1 MNKRPIIPIILCGG
15 TGTRLW
21 PLSRESFPKQYLSIN
36 TQDKRSLLQSTQERI
51 IGIENLKS
59 PILVC
64 NEEHRFIVAE
74 QMREI
79 NIKPGSILLEPFGKN
94 TAPAI
99 NLAALVALE
108 KEKDPILLV
117 LSSDHEVKNKA
128 KFQEMINL
136 GIRYCNDNKLVTF
149 GIVPT
154 SPNTGYGYIKS
165 VQPFSS
171 SDPKGSGIDEF
182 IEKPNLEKAKKLI
195 KDKRFTW
202 NSGIFMFKAKT
213 IVKEIQELNPKIYK
227 FCLEALRNSEK
238 DLDFRRLQK
247 DTFHECPNISIDV
260 AVMEKTKRGIVIPL
274 DAGWSDIGSWESVW
288 KSSDKDIN
296 GNFIHG
302 TVIAKDTKNC
312 YLRGEERLIVSLGIE
327 NLIVVETSDA
337 ILISE
342 KKSSQDIKNVVG
354 ELKRKKIPAG
364 QIHNKIYRPWGDY
377 STISVGPNW
386 QAKLIKV
393 KPNEQLSLQMHKHRS
408 EHWVIV
414 KGKATVEIEN
424 KIFCLEE
431 NESTYIP
438 KGSKHRLANI
448 EDVPLLLIEV
458 QSGNYLG
465 EDDIIRYA
473 DRYGRC
479 QNKNN

>member
-1 MNKRPIIPIILCGG
+1 MNQRPIIPVILCGG

-36 TQDKRSLLQSTQERI
+36 TQDNKSLLQSTQERI
-51 IGIENLKS
+51 MGIKNIKK
-59 PILVC
+59 PILIC

-79 NIKPGSILLEPFGKN
+79 NIKPGSILLEPIGKN

-117 LSSDHEVKNKA
+117 LSSDHEVKNTSQFKD
-128 KFQEMINL
+128 MINL
-136 GIRYCNDNKLVTF
+136 GIRYCDDNKLVTF

-154 SPNTGYGYIKS
+154 SPMTGYGYIKS
-165 VQPFSS
+165 ENPFESI
-171 SDPKGSGIDEF
+171 DNKGSRINEF

-195 KDKRFTW
+195 KDKRYTW

-213 IVKEIQELNPKIYK
+213 ILKEIQESNPKIYK
-227 FCLEALRNSEK
+227 FCLDALLNSEK

-247 DTFHECPNISIDV
+247 DAFQKCPDLSIDV

-288 KSSDKDIN
+288 QSSDKDIN

-302 TVIAKDTKNC
+302 KVIAKDTKNC
-312 YLRGEERLIVSLGIE
+312 YLRGDERLIVSLGID

-337 ILISE
+337 ILVSE
-342 KKSSQDIKNVVG
+342 KKSSQDIKNVVS

-364 QIHNKIYRPWGDY
+364 QIHKKIYRPWGNY
-377 STISVGPNW
+377 STISEGPNW
-386 QAKLIKV
+386 QVKLIKV
-393 KPNEQLSLQMHKHRS
+393 KPKEQLSLQMHNHRS
-408 EHWVIV
+408 EHWIIV
-414 KGKATVEIEN
+414 KGKATVEIEE
-424 KIFCLEE
+424 KKFCLEE
-431 NESTYIP
+431 NQSTYIP

-448 EDVPLLLIEV
+448 EDLPLLLIEV

-465 EDDIIRYA
+465 EDDIIRYE
-473 DRYGRC
+473 DKYGRC
-479 QNKNN
+479 QHKK